1 MELHVYLSLEI
12 DILKTLVIRFSK
24 IILTLKTNLS
34 VRWTQV
40 CYGWLALINNWQP
53 LWCMVFLWWGL
64 SLYSNPAHPARAYP
78 SFHVTWRDEEYHYS
92 PLEGMLVHV
101 EVPPHSISSDFP
113 DNLLLPIYT
122 PGWRAAL
129 WGLSVFPRRQHIDL
143 VKVKNSSQKILPVGQ
158 LSADSFCYVSG
169 QSFGWLLA
177 NTSPTVGDL
186 LATCR

>member
-1 MELHVYLSLEI
+1 MKLHVYLNLEI

-53 LWCMVFLWWGL
+53 SWCMVFLWWGL
-64 SLYSNPAHPARAYP
+64 SLYSNLLAHPARAYP
-78 SFHVTWRDEEYHYS
+78 SFHVTWSDEEYHYS

-101 EVPPHSISSDFP
+101 EVPPYSISSGFP

-122 PGWRAAL
+122 PWVESSTVRVECLPKKTTHWPGKSEEQFPKDTASWPTVGWQFLVCFRPKFWL
-129 WGLSVFPRRQHIDL
+129 TVSQH
-143 VKVKNSSQKILPVGQ
+143 
-158 LSADSFCYVSG
+158 SADS
-169 QSFGWLLA
+169 W
-177 NTSPTVGDL
+177 
-186 LATCR
+186 